1 MEAVVE
7 GKEDLCDE
15 TEYRLIVGKL
25 LYAVHTVRF
34 DIAYIVTETFQ
45 ISYLAKEQT
54 FGDSEFCVALSCRIA
69 EHGIVFR
76 VRNKTSLVYC
86 CDAGCNLVTE
96 LECKSKTGAILE
108 YGVPRLVGDQSYR

>member
-34 DIAYIVTETFQ
+34 DIAYIVTETFR
-45 ISYLAKEQT
+45 YLIWPK
-54 FGDSEFCVALSCRIA
+54 
-69 EHGIVFR
+69 
-76 VRNKTSLVYC
+76 NKRLETARFVLRYF
-86 CDAGCNLVTE
+86 AGSQNMVLCFE
-96 LECKSKTGAILE
+96 
-108 YGVPRLVGDQSYR
+108 